1 MGGNDR
7 RLVTG
12 SMAEVESQKVHVVD
26 YDSRRRAKIA
36 FDLRA
41 LDLRAEIYEHIDEAV
56 AADPKDGILLLNDN
70 TQSSISE
77 QKTQSIAIPFALYG
91 EEPSVSQVV
100 DAMLTGAIDY
110 LEWPFDAERVAK
122 ALARF
127 ENDHNSPAQGA
138 ARRRRAISAVE
149 ALSSREQAVL
159 RQMVLGASNKEIAAN
174 LGISP
179 RTVEVHRANM
189 LVKLQAKSSAD
200 AVRIGI
206 YAGLDG

>member
-1 MGGNDR
+1 MPETR
-7 RLVTG
+7 
-12 SMAEVESQKVHVVD
+12 SKKIHVVD
-26 YDSRRRAKIA
+26 CDSRRRAKIA

-41 LDLRAEIYEHIDEAV
+41 LDLSAEIYENVDEAL
-56 AADPKDGILLLNDN
+56 AADPKDGILLLNDEL
-70 TQSSISE
+70 QPSIAE
-77 QKTQSIAIPFALYG
+77 QKSHAIAIPFALYG
-91 EEPSVSQVV
+91 EDPSVSQVV

-110 LEWPFDAERVAK
+110 LEWPFAADRVAN

-138 ARRRRAISAVE
+138 ARRRRAMSAVE

-189 LVKLQAKSSAD
+189 LVKLRAKSSAD